1 MSLANSRR
9 SIWGT
14 RIYRASFQAT
24 RRMLQSFEGCW
35 VKIKEQRHKLAG
47 TLLESNV
54 PFFFSCRWACTQSKL
69 RLNNGCSEVPTCGRV
84 FLLSKTKA
92 CSSIKRRAA
101 VRAEV
106 LTLMS
111 LLPSVSYRKL

>member
-1 MSLANSRR
+1 MSSANSRR
-9 SIWGT
+9 SIWET
-14 RIYRASFQAT
+14 PICKASFQAT

-84 FLLSKTKA
+84 FLLSNYCPKQKPA
-92 CSSIKRRAA
+92 Q
-101 VRAEV
+101 V
-106 LTLMS
+106 LRGVPQCAQNFL
-111 LLPSVSYRKL
+111 

>member
-1 MSLANSRR
+1 MSSANSRR
-9 SIWGT
+9 SIWAT
-14 RIYRASFQAT
+14 RICQASFRAT

-69 RLNNGCSEVPTCGRV
+69 RLNNGCSDLRSGFCIYRV
-84 FLLSKTKA
+84 NVRLKSELRNSTVQGTRTL
-92 CSSIKRRAA
+92 KRN
-101 VRAEV
+101 
-106 LTLMS
+106 
-111 LLPSVSYRKL
+111 LP